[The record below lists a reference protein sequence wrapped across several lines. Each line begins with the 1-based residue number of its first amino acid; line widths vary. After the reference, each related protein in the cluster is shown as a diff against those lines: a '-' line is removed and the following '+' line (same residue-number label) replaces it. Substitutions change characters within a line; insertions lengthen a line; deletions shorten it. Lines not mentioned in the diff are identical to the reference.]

1 MVGVT
6 RPIGAEMSC
15 VELWISPQLTPYI
28 ITKPIHESQKIK
40 SKDNTGTIIQLKL
53 YINYELKQ
61 LLLSY
66 GEGIK
71 VLSPTDLSSEIEQK
85 LSKSLSL
92 YQKVHND

>member
-1 MVGVT
+1 MLFHL
-6 RPIGAEMSC
+6 AEMSC

-28 ITKPIHESQKIK
+28 ITKPIHESQRIK
-40 SKDNTGTIIQLKL
+40 SKDTTGTIIQLKL

-71 VLSPTDLSSEIEQK
+71 VLSPTYLSSEIEQR
-85 LSKSLSL
+85 LSQTLSL
-92 YQKVHND
+92 YKKVHND